1 MTLDPGFGMEKLGS
15 GKNIPDPQH
24 WTDVSLFF
32 FWCCYHDSLTM
43 VQASLLI
50 HRRRG
55 EDERGDWVRLLDS
68 SAASVRRL
76 LATAA
81 AGQHEDTT
89 RQLRNELRNMVELVE
104 MSGTA
109 FRSREMEIILEA
121 GLAVVRHMKVGK
133 LNRLLFS
140 T

>member
-1 MTLDPGFGMEKLGS
+1 ML
-15 GKNIPDPQH
+15 
-24 WTDVSLFF
+24 
-32 FWCCYHDSLTM
+32 

-55 EDERGDWVRLLDS
+55 EDERGDWLRLLDS
-68 SAASVRRL
+68 SAANVRRL
-76 LATAA
+76 LAAAA
-81 AGQHEDTT
+81 AGQQEETT
-89 RQLRNELRNMVELVE
+89 RQLRTELRNMVELVE

-133 LNRLLFS
+133 RNRLLFS